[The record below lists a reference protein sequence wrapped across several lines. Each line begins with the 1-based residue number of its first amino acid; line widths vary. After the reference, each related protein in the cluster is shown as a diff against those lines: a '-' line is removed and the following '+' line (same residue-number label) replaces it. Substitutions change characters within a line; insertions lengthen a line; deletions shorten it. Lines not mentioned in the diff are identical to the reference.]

1 MREGELTYDDFLRRL
16 NIQDVLIDAGYHLN
30 RRDGLRYPSYVRLDS
45 EGRRIRNDKFIV
57 TQQGKCCFKPQQ
69 QKSYNIISFIKEHP
83 HFFAEYRAGVSPDR
97 LVNLVCNRLLNHP
110 VADRD
115 IRIIQPKRDV
125 KPFDMA
131 DYDIHQFNP
140 QDRATQKKFY
150 PFFKHRGIDLYTQY
164 AFHRN
169 FCLATKHREDGM
181 KYTNLAFPLTV
192 SKDTGQVV
200 GLEERGRPRM
210 DGSGSYKG
218 KAEGSNSSQ
227 GLWIASPAKTTLTEA
242 KHIYWFESAYD
253 AMAYYQLH
261 QANDKDLRKAVFI
274 STGGNPTVEQ
284 MRGVLTLS
292 LPAKQHICFD
302 TDLAGIEFAKNLQQE
317 MYRAVRSTIE
327 ETPERKPYLD
337 SVADGKNLDEGDI
350 DLLPDALRSSYGK
363 YESAWEEAMSMRSS
377 GLCHPDDIREQTDIM
392 NGNYKEFREG
402 LREFL
407 GLDKANDASF
417 VREQPTYPN
426 KDWNE
431 QLLAGQKQEE
441 TVDETQAREQS
452 PEEEQQTHF
461 RR

>member
-1 MREGELTYDDFLRRL
+1 M
-16 NIQDVLIDAGYHLN
+16 
-30 RRDGLRYPSYVRLDS
+30 
-45 EGRRIRNDKFIV
+45 
-57 TQQGKCCFKPQQ
+57 
-69 QKSYNIISFIKEHP
+69 
-83 HFFAEYRAGVSPDR
+83 SPDR

-192 SKDTGQVV
+192 PKDTGQVV

-317 MYRAVRSTIE
+317 MYRVVRSTIE

-337 SVADGKNLDEGDI
+337 SVTDGKNLDEGDI

-407 GLDKANDASF
+407 GLDKANDASLSVNSLPIPTRTGTNSF
-417 VREQPTYPN
+417 WPSRNRKRRSMRHRRENSHRKRNNKHTFADDDRCTHRTFPKYRAATARRTVRYRR
-426 KDWNE
+426 
-431 QLLAGQKQEE
+431 A
-441 TVDETQAREQS
+441 ARNRIVLCS
-452 PEEEQQTHF
+452 MGVWWHGGTASDSSCRIGCRIACFGIAVPFHLSAPDTLPH
-461 RR
+461 R

>member
-1 MREGELTYDDFLRRL
+1 MDC
-16 NIQDVLIDAGYHLN
+16 Q
-30 RRDGLRYPSYVRLDS
+30 PSQNY
-45 EGRRIRNDKFIV
+45 
-57 TQQGKCCFKPQQ
+57 
-69 QKSYNIISFIKEHP
+69 
-83 HFFAEYRAGVSPDR
+83 AYR
-97 LVNLVCNRLLNHP
+97 
-110 VADRD
+110 
-115 IRIIQPKRDV
+115 
-125 KPFDMA
+125 
-131 DYDIHQFNP
+131 
-140 QDRATQKKFY
+140 T
-150 PFFKHRGIDLYTQY
+150 
-164 AFHRN
+164 
-169 FCLATKHREDGM
+169 
-181 KYTNLAFPLTV
+181 
-192 SKDTGQVV
+192 
-200 GLEERGRPRM
+200 
-210 DGSGSYKG
+210 
-218 KAEGSNSSQ
+218 
-227 GLWIASPAKTTLTEA
+227 